1 MKTAISSTGVDLE
14 SRVDPRFG
22 RAPYFIFLEDEPGA
36 KLKVYSIENT
46 ASEAAAGAGTEAAQQ
61 VVREKV
67 DAVVSGAVGPNAFEI
82 FEKLGIDVF
91 PVQGDMTVREAYE
104 RLKNG
109 SLKKM
114 SIKRL

>member
-1 MKTAISSTGVDLE
+1 MKTAISSTGNDLE
-14 SRVDPRFG
+14 SRIDPRFG
-22 RAPYFIFLEDEPGA
+22 RAPYFVFLEEEPGA
-36 KLKVYSIENT
+36 ELNVYALENP
-46 ASEAAAGAGTEAAQQ
+46 AAEAASGAGTEAAQQ

-91 PVQGDMTVREAYE
+91 LVQGDLTVGEAYE
-104 RLKNG
+104 RLKKGN
-109 SLKKM
+109 LKKM